1 MWISVWKL
9 LTTSPLF
16 IISLLNKN
24 LFPTPI
30 FRMISKEEK
39 KTRGTNLASAY
50 LRAVWRDWAIYWT
63 LGNFSKP
70 KATINLPKS
79 STFLGDFWGLKSL
92 IFLVK
97 SFWATFIDI
106 WRFFSGHTARHH
118 RHFSLGLLAT
128 LFSNISFFLYPCC
141 LFYLTHQICKIQKKS
156 YAGLVGLAKCKFV
169 VQWVKSCI
177 QVSLLSV
184 TWKKSRH
191 ISGSSHL
198 NWFCIPRKLSIFA
211 RQCFF

>member
-97 SFWATFIDI
+97 SFWATFIDT
-106 WRFFSGHTARHH
+106 WRFFSGHTGKWALLR
-118 RHFSLGLLAT
+118 RYCEIFYYLYKRAFLIGRCGLLA
-128 LFSNISFFLYPCC
+128 FLVVKLRHNVNPNQ
-141 LFYLTHQICKIQKKS
+141 LHNLSELRHT
-156 YAGLVGLAKCKFV
+156 KF
-169 VQWVKSCI
+169 
-177 QVSLLSV
+177 
-184 TWKKSRH
+184 
-191 ISGSSHL
+191 
-198 NWFCIPRKLSIFA
+198 NWFLKNDKAGIKIAVKGSLGQ
-211 RQCFF
+211 RQPWSSS